1 MTEPHIT
8 TGDQLLHDSE
18 ARLAVIEQTSR
29 EVAAM
34 TAVAR
39 TPDGHATVTV
49 GAGGSVRSIDI
60 GADALRG
67 SPAQLGSALVAAI
80 AQASADV
87 ARQSAALLAERTGI
101 DITERV
107 AAAQVLAGDGHR
119 ARPHRRPPHLS
130 ATVVGRG
137 RSGRRG
143 LVARRPA
150 LSTIARG
157 TAAPGRASQQH
168 GRRCM
173 AVSKLPRDTD
183 KAEGREPSWHRD

>member
-107 AAAQVLAGDGHR
+107 AAAQVLAGDPVAMATERGHT
-119 ARPHRRPPHLS
+119 ADRPTFPPPS
-130 ATVVGRG
+130 SVEDE
-137 RSGRRG
+137 
-143 LVARRPA
+143 
-150 LSTIARG
+150 
-157 TAAPGRASQQH
+157 AAEEDWW
-168 GRRCM
+168 
-173 AVSKLPRDTD
+173 RDD
-183 KAEGREPSWHRD
+183 RH